1 MFPALGLPAT
11 ASKVHHL
18 RGCSDRPLSPFIG
31 EISTE
36 ECEPRSSPNGQQPR
50 PTSIRR
56 VDDVRHEIDPK
67 YFSNLIDKS
76 RHHVDADEP
85 SAARDRD
92 SPLR

>member
-67 YFSNLIDKS
+67 YFSTLIKKS
-76 RHHVDADEP
+76 PHHVDADEP